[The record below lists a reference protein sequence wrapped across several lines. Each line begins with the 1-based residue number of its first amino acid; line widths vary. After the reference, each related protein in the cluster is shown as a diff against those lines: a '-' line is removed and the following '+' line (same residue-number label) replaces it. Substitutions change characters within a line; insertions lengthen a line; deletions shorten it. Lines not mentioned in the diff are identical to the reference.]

1 MGKKRNT
8 NTFKCV
14 TKPLCEAIFGICLLL
29 IIGIAGGIECGE
41 PMRNALWFIPL
52 LATMGI
58 TGYIGGFLY

>member
-8 NTFKCV
+8 FKYV

-29 IIGIAGGIECGE
+29 IIGIAGGIDCGE
-41 PMRNALWFIPL
+41 PLSNALWIIPL

-58 TGYIGGFLY
+58 TGYIGGFMF